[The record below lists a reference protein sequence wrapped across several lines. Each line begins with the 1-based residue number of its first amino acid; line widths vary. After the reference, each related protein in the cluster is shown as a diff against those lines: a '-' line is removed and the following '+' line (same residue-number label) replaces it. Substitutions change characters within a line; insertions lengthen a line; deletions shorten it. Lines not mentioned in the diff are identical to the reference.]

1 MTWSGKPEAVQP
13 GKREQ
18 RGIGHAALELG
29 DARLDIAAEVDDL
42 KVWPQPLHLRLA
54 AKRRAADHRARRK
67 RRKRLAARR

>member
-1 MTWSGKPEAVQP
+1 MAGKTEAVQP

-18 RGIGHAALELG
+18 RGVGHAALELG

-54 AKRRAADHRARRK
+54 AKRRAADHRAWRK
-67 RRKRLAARR
+67 RRKRLAAWR